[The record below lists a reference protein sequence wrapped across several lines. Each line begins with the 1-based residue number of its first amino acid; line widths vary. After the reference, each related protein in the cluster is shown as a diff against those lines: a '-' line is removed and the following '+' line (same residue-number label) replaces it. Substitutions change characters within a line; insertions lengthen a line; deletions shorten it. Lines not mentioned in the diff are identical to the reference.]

1 MHVKP
6 LRSELCVDLSGFRT
20 PPRAV
25 SGGGRRP
32 LSAIAGNTLRGRAA
46 PPPLSL
52 CPAKDDPAAFLDM
65 CAVIKPGHVREKIA
79 LFAPDPGSVR
89 AGRAPSTRAGKVKS
103 SRRENGD
110 AKRRRRSAGH
120 KNLRRDPGALPGNGP
135 PAGAS
140 DQSLTEGAE
149 HQVSVGAMVAF
160 LEQRRRSGARHARLA
175 MARMPPLPEDPE
187 SVRVSDVVAKLECLQ
202 RRDEGGSFTRPRR
215 WVGRLLLTA
224 GPALSPLPSPSADTR
239 CDDPTERSPSPPPG
253 GAAAPE
259 TPPSL
264 GETEPPPGLLFLSA
278 PSPPS
283 PRIRSY
289 ESEAEQAEAAD
300 DFAEMRRRLRE
311 LLEPPPTLATLP
323 QDVLVGVFVL
333 LPTRTLAAL
342 KCTCR
347 YFKSVIEN
355 YGVRP
360 ADSLW
365 VSDPRYRDDPC
376 KKCKRRYG
384 RGDVSLCRW
393 HHKPYC
399 QALPFGPGFWLCCHR
414 LRRDAPGCNVGLHDN
429 RWVPACCAVGVAVCR
444 RSADD

>member
-6 LRSELCVDLSGFRT
+6 LRSELRVDVSGRGT
-20 PPRAV
+20 PPGAV
-25 SGGGRRP
+25 NGGGRRP
-32 LSAIAGNTLRGRAA
+32 LGAIAGNALRGRACP

-79 LFAPDPGSVR
+79 LFAPDSASV
-89 AGRAPSTRAGKVKS
+89 RAPSTRAGKVKS

-120 KNLRRDPGALPGNGP
+120 KNLRRD
-135 PAGAS
+135 AGAS
-140 DQSLTEGAE
+140 DRSWAEGAE
-149 HQVSVGAMVAF
+149 PKVSVGAMVAF
-160 LEQRRRSGARHARLA
+160 LERRRRSGGRHAGL
-175 MARMPPLPEDPE
+175 PPLPEDPE

-202 RRDEGGSFTRPRR
+202 RRDGGGAFTTPRR

-224 GPALSPLPSPSADTR
+224 GPAASPPADAR
-239 CDDPTERSPSPPPG
+239 RDDPTQRSRSPPAG
-253 GAAAPE
+253 GAATPE

-278 PSPPS
+278 PSPP
-283 PRIRSY
+283 PPGVRWY
-289 ESEAEQAEAAD
+289 ESQAEAAAPD
-300 DFAEMRRRLRE
+300 DFAQTRRRLGE
-311 LLEPPPTLATLP
+311 LLEPPATLATLP
-323 QDVLVGVFVL
+323 QDVLAGVFAL
-333 LPTRTLAAL
+333 LPTRSLAAL
-342 KCTCR
+342 KCACR
-347 YFKSVIEN
+347 YFKSLIES

-384 RGDVSLCRW
+384 RGDASPCRW

-399 QALPFGPGFWLCCHR
+399 QALPFGPGFWLCCRR

-429 RWVPACCAVGVAVCR
+429 RWVPAYVAGCR
-444 RSADD
+444 GSADD